1 MSATIPCTSYP
12 HKYSTPY
19 IVVHP
24 DFLPYAR
31 IYFNDAIPGSS
42 LQNKPLEGLVK
53 MMKPGWF
60 TVTFSGSITADYTL
74 YWDEYIIRC
83 ANIGSDGTQ
92 MDCSTPSATHYK
104 ECGHESKF
112 MLHIYMPNNNYE
124 MIITKLTINDLS
136 GTYGVDTFCI
146 PPANTEWHPPDSSG
160 IISNE
165 SCIEYPTLD
174 KWDVVCVGTKNKVG
188 KCSDRALTIKLP
200 HNILST
206 TGVNLGEAEI
216 INGDDNIP
224 ATCKPTNAP
233 TRTPSI
239 SPTQSPTQP
248 TTTPSK
254 NPTKYPT
261 ITPSTSPTKFPTK
274 TPSKSPTKFP
284 TTTPSKTPTI
294 SPTIPTIY
302 PTYNPSITPTKTP
315 TLYPT
320 IQTTIEQQGQ
330 QGAFENN
337 PVYVWID
344 ESNTNKFIAIVGLSI
359 LFLICCLICYIC
371 YIAKKCCFKNNSSQ
385 LTGRYAD
392 AKHPQSASTE
402 TLNKTTKVT
411 TKQNSV
417 LSASSLSTNNPTN
430 ASVIGPNSLASN
442 SKPSS
447 IAMTAVNKYKP
458 RAPTVPSLIVP
469 HRDEYIVKFTSKPFG
484 IAMSP
489 LKKDRY
495 NLYVSKVDVDS
506 QAEQNNVRVG
516 AKLVAINGD
525 SIEGIGSKEIY
536 KRLGAS
542 GVPVEIMF
550 RKRLK
555 KRKKNPREQS
565 EVPSQ
570 SDGEGGYVEGSFDDA
585 FDEYDDMYPAPVPP
599 GTPIQQTPSMHGN
612 MIENYPSTINLA
624 AVQEQ
629 KAPEPYMAQQ
639 IELQQAGSG
648 SQEVNGYGDGNIT
661 GNNLNNSKINNN
673 TSSDSDDEMYEQ
685 GDDTPTLDAQETI
698 GYNIKHVQSK
708 ESLDL
713 QAVVKHTVDIPD
725 PDSSDDNEDMNKK
738 NKQVIKVKTVKFKME
753 EKENQMED
761 NDIDYDDDMDDD
773 GNFVF
778 QT

>member
-1 MSATIPCTSYP
+1 M
-12 HKYSTPY
+12 
-19 IVVHP
+19 
-24 DFLPYAR
+24 
-31 IYFNDAIPGSS
+31 
-42 LQNKPLEGLVK
+42 
-53 MMKPGWF
+53 
-60 TVTFSGSITADYTL
+60 
-74 YWDEYIIRC
+74 
-83 ANIGSDGTQ
+83 
-92 MDCSTPSATHYK
+92 
-104 ECGHESKF
+104 
-112 MLHIYMPNNNYE
+112 
-124 MIITKLTINDLS
+124 
-136 GTYGVDTFCI
+136 
-146 PPANTEWHPPDSSG
+146 
-160 IISNE
+160 
-165 SCIEYPTLD
+165 
-174 KWDVVCVGTKNKVG
+174 
-188 KCSDRALTIKLP
+188 
-200 HNILST
+200 T
-206 TGVNLGEAEI
+206 T
-216 INGDDNIP
+216 
-224 ATCKPTNAP
+224 
-233 TRTPSI
+233 
-239 SPTQSPTQP
+239 
-248 TTTPSK
+248 
-254 NPTKYPT
+254 
-261 ITPSTSPTKFPTK
+261 
-274 TPSKSPTKFP
+274 
-284 TTTPSKTPTI
+284 
-294 SPTIPTIY
+294 
-302 PTYNPSITPTKTP
+302 
-315 TLYPT
+315 
-320 IQTTIEQQGQ
+320 
-330 QGAFENN
+330 
-337 PVYVWID
+337 
-344 ESNTNKFIAIVGLSI
+344 
-359 LFLICCLICYIC
+359 
-371 YIAKKCCFKNNSSQ
+371 
-385 LTGRYAD
+385 
-392 AKHPQSASTE
+392 
-402 TLNKTTKVT
+402 
-411 TKQNSV
+411 
-417 LSASSLSTNNPTN
+417 
-430 ASVIGPNSLASN
+430 
-442 SKPSS
+442 
-447 IAMTAVNKYKP
+447 VNKYKP
-458 RAPTVPSLIVP
+458 RAPTVPSLIAP

-585 FDEYDDMYPAPVPP
+585 FDEYNDMYPAPVPP

-725 PDSSDDNEDMNKK
+725 PDSSDDNDDMNKK

-773 GNFVF
+773 G
-778 QT
+778 